1 MKKLVSRQSLKLG
14 EKVVGYRYN
23 IINSGKTEVS
33 LNVHKSMYKDFELL
47 LGKENM
53 FLVGSHIRGYSIK
66 DLFSSNS
73 KVNMVE
79 VKTLEE
85 VKVLLIKYGLFEES
99 I

>member
-33 LNVHKSMYKDFELL
+33 LNVHESMYKEFELL

-53 FLVGSHIRGYSIK
+53 FLVGSHIRGYISK
-66 DLFSSNS
+66 DLFSSDS
-73 KVNMVE
+73 KVNIAE

-85 VKVLLIKYGLFEES
+85 AEVLLIKYGLLEES